1 MSKCGLR
8 CAGELAVR
16 HVGGRGRRGRGGRKR
31 KRREGGLRVR
41 IEVDR
46 KGVRRRQVGEGI

>member
-16 HVGGRGRRGRGGRKR
+16 HVGGTRKEGEGWEEEVEKRGRIKS
-31 KRREGGLRVR
+31 KN
-41 IEVDR
+41 
-46 KGVRRRQVGEGI
+46 